1 MEYFLGSV
9 VTLATLFI
17 LGKLFK
23 NKIEPVGQTLRYSQ
37 SHIHSL
43 LAPVLPTNKQL
54 RKPLVSQAT
63 EHNKKNS
70 IRILFVDGLAYWIAQ
85 NKFFVADIVDGLI
98 DHENAR
104 VVDTMAMDKVQLDK
118 MVFIVDQLTE
128 GR

>member
-17 LGKLFK
+17 FGKVFK
-23 NKIEPVGQTLRYSQ
+23 KKIEPVGRTLRYSQ

-63 EHNKKNS
+63 EYNKKNS
-70 IRILFVDGLAYWIAQ
+70 IRILFVDGLAYWIAE
-85 NKFFVADIVDGLI
+85 NKFFVAEIVDGLI
-98 DHENAR
+98 DHESAR

-118 MVFIVDQLTE
+118 MIFIVDQLTE